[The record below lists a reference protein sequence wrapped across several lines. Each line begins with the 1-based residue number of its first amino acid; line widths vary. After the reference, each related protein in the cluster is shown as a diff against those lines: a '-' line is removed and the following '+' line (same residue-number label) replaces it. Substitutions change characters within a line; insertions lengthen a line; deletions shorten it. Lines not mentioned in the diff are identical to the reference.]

1 MRPAKQHAS
10 STLEYVVNRQK
21 RLMCYNDAYIYIYV
35 DNASFHVYVLVNL
48 HFVFLLQTVLHT
60 HPVHQISFIS
70 RDVTDS
76 RAFGYIF
83 GPGDGS
89 HKFFGIKTANAVR
102 FLFLCCFVLVCGFIK
117 C

>member
-1 MRPAKQHAS
+1 MARKVSSDRVKFKPPAKQAAS
-10 STLEYVVNRQK
+10 ALEYIVVSPRVNCGNIQSVV
-21 RLMCYNDAYIYIYV
+21 MVDYIAI
-35 DNASFHVYVLVNL
+35 SLIF
-48 HFVFLLQTVLHT
+48 FFLFLFQTVLHT

-102 FLFLCCFVLVCGFIK
+102 FFVF
-117 C
+117 